1 MEVEMR
7 NKKILALLLALI
19 LLLVACSPATSQK
32 PKEEAEKVTVETTEK
47 SEETKPEE
55 PKPEDPETRLYETST
70 YSKGSNG
77 AISSGRKEAT
87 DIGIAVL
94 KDGGNAVDAAV
105 ATSFGVMFFEV
116 ESTGIGGGGFM
127 LVYDKNSNDSIV
139 IDMRETAPLATSRDM
154 FLTTEGV
161 DKNQD
166 GEISYREANYHPI
179 SSGVPGNLAGLDL
192 ALKEY
197 GTMDLKTILEKY
209 VIPVCKDGIYVTQKF
224 YDSLFEVYDEI
235 LRYDYSKNLWLD
247 DAGLPN
253 EVGSIIYNDDLVNT
267 YSLIAEN
274 GIDIFYKGEI
284 AQKIVDDVQKHGGI
298 LTLEDLSNY
307 KPTVVKPVEGFYR
320 DHKVVSSPPPSSGG
334 THLIQILNILE
345 NFDLKKMG
353 HNSVDSLF
361 LWSEIAKYVY
371 SDRSEYMADTL
382 FAEVPLEGI
391 ASKEYAKTI
400 AEKIDFDAG
409 KDDIIAG
416 NPKEYEN
423 NDTTHLSVIDK
434 DGNMVAF
441 TNTVNEYFGNGLTVE
456 GTGIVMNNEMTDFDY
471 DEPES
476 INAPEPGKRPLSS
489 MSPTLVFKPN
499 GDPYLSIGT
508 PGGFTIFYTLAQVI
522 SNVIDYDMTVEEAV
536 LADRTMYDFAGA
548 WYSEGNQL
556 ILEKGIDE
564 SIVDSLNSK
573 NQKAFYD
580 PTEGYFGSVNGV
592 YADDEGCHAVA
603 DPRRDSHADSF

>member
-1 MEVEMR
+1 MR
-7 NKKILALLLALI
+7 NKRILALLLALM
-19 LLLVACSPATSQK
+19 LLLVACSPGASQK
-32 PKEEAEKVTVETTEK
+32 PKDEPEKVTVDTSEK
-47 SEETKPEE
+47 ADETKPTETEE
-55 PKPEDPETRLYETST
+55 PITRLYETST
-70 YSKGSNG
+70 YSTGANG

-87 DIGIAVL
+87 EIGIAVL

-105 ATSFGVMFFEV
+105 ATAFGVMFFEV

-127 LVYDKNSNDSIV
+127 LVYDKETDDSIV
-139 IDMRETAPLATSRDM
+139 IDMRETAPLATTREM

-161 DKNQD
+161 DKNGD

-192 ALKEY
+192 ALKDY
-197 GTMDLKTILEKY
+197 GTMSLQDILEKY
-209 VIPVCKDGIYVTQKF
+209 VIPVCEEGIYVTQKF
-224 YDSLFEVYDEI
+224 YDSLFEVYDEV
-235 LRYDYSKNLWLD
+235 LRYEYSKKLWLD
-247 DAGLPN
+247 EYGLPN
-253 EVGSIIYNDDLVNT
+253 EVGTIIYNKDLVAT
-267 YSLIAEN
+267 YDLIAKN

-284 AQKIVDDVQKHGGI
+284 AEKIVEDVQKYGGI
-298 LTLEDLSNY
+298 LTMEDLSNY
-307 KPTVVKPVEGFYR
+307 KPTIVKPVEGSYR

-382 FAEVPLEGI
+382 FAEVPLKGL
-391 ASKEYAKTI
+391 ASKEYAKSI
-400 AEKIDFDAG
+400 AEKIDLETG

-499 GDPYLSIGT
+499 GEPYLSIGT

-536 LADRTMYDFAGA
+536 LINRTMYDFAGA

-564 SIVDSLNSK
+564 SVVESLNSK

-580 PTEGYFGSVNGV
+580 PTDGYFGSVNGV
-592 YADDEGCHAVA
+592 YVDEDGFHAVA
-603 DPRRDSHADSF
+603 DPRRDSHALAY